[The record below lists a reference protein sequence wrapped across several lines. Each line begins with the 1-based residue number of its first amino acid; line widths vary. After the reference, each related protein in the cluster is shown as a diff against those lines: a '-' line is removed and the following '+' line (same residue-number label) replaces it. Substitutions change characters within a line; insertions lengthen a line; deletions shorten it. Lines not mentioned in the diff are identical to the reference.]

1 VLLQIKQLLGRPTG
15 VDSRHAALRATAD
28 KERCTMKIRATNRT
42 EAFFIRR
49 WLRAPSPAFAISLIA
64 LFVALGGSTAYAS
77 GLISGKKII
86 DHSIPAKK
94 LTAAAVN
101 ALQGRSFN
109 LGPFAPDSVVH
120 QLTTT
125 HGIDV
130 NYRCDSKQ
138 IHLILNLREGGEA
151 MFVSGDYAQD
161 GVMKSLNEVE
171 IQDFSG
177 QSVNVNLIAW
187 DGHHAG
193 GKVTRI
199 DLGGTHRDL
208 LGHGDRCQIWGLI
221 TTGT

>member
-1 VLLQIKQLLGRPTG
+1 MK
-15 VDSRHAALRATAD
+15 LR
-28 KERCTMKIRATNRT
+28 
-42 EAFFIRR
+42 
-49 WLRAPSPAFAISLIA
+49 LRAPSPAFVTSLIA
-64 LFVALGGSTAYAS
+64 LFVALGGTTAYAS
-77 GLISGKKII
+77 GLISGRQIVN
-86 DHSIPAKK
+86 HSIPAKK

-109 LGPFAPDSVVH
+109 IRPFTPDSVEH

-130 NYRCDSKQ
+130 NYKCDSKQ
-138 IHLILNLREGGEA
+138 IHLILDKRAGGESL
-151 MFVSGDYAQD
+151 FVSGDYAQD
-161 GVMKSLNEVE
+161 GVMKSVNQVE

-208 LGHGDRCQIWGLI
+208 LGHRDRCQIWGLI
-221 TTGT
+221 TTGA

>member
-1 VLLQIKQLLGRPTG
+1 
-15 VDSRHAALRATAD
+15 
-28 KERCTMKIRATNRT
+28 MKIRATNRT

-109 LGPFAPDSVVH
+109 IRPFTPDSVEH

-130 NYRCDSKQ
+130 NYKCDSKQ
-138 IHLILNLREGGEA
+138 IHLILDKRVGGESL
-151 MFVSGDYAQD
+151 FVSGDYAQD
-161 GVMKSLNEVE
+161 GVMKSVNQVE

-177 QSVNVNLIAW
+177 QSVNVNVIAW
-187 DGHHAG
+187 ARGSDRR
-193 GKVTRI
+193 VTRI
-199 DLGGTHRDL
+199 DLGGR
-208 LGHGDRCQIWGLI
+208 HGDRCQIWGLI

>member
-1 VLLQIKQLLGRPTG
+1 MKLRP
-15 VDSRHAALRATAD
+15 
-28 KERCTMKIRATNRT
+28 
-42 EAFFIRR
+42 
-49 WLRAPSPAFAISLIA
+49 RAPSTAFVISLIA

-101 ALQGRSFN
+101 ALQERSFN
-109 LGPFAPDSVVH
+109 LGPFTPDSVVH

-130 NYRCDSKQ
+130 NYKCDSKQ
-138 IHLILNLREGGEA
+138 IHLIVNKREGGES
-151 MFVSGDYAQD
+151 MFVSGDHAED
-161 GVMKSLNEVE
+161 GVMKSLNEIE

-177 QSVNVNLIAW
+177 QTVNVNVIAFPW
-187 DGHHAG
+187 GD

-199 DLGGTHRDL
+199 DL
-208 LGHGDRCQIWGLI
+208 
-221 TTGT
+221 

>member
-1 VLLQIKQLLGRPTG
+1 
-15 VDSRHAALRATAD
+15 
-28 KERCTMKIRATNRT
+28 MKIRATNRT

-130 NYRCDSKQ
+130 NYKCDGKQ
-138 IHLILNLREGGEA
+138 IHLILNLREGGET

-177 QSVNVNLIAW
+177 QSVNVNVIAW
-187 DGHHAG
+187 PKGGDGT
-193 GKVTRI
+193 VTRI
-199 DLGGTHRDL
+199 DLGGIFL
-208 LGHGDRCQIWGLI
+208 SKESGAGPACQLWGLI
-221 TTGT
+221 TTGTRP